1 MAGAELRVLGP
12 LHLSVDG
19 HDAALGTPMQ
29 RAVLGRLIV
38 ARGQVVSTERLIDDL
53 WSGYPPPKATA
64 VLQVHIHTLRRLF
77 EPQRPRRAPSRFIV
91 SESSGYA
98 LRIPENAVDA
108 WHFEQQLRTYQELV
122 SNPDIRTEPAERN
135 ALLEAALALWQG
147 PALEAFAET
156 EWAAAEADRL
166 TDLHLT
172 AVELNARTKLEL
184 GRPGDV
190 VRELRQLFEDH
201 PGREEIVR
209 LLALAQYQ
217 LGQQLEALTTIRRSR
232 DFLATVFGVDPT
244 PALRE
249 LEMAILNHSATL
261 TAAVE
266 PGHRRIGTTSDTGAA
281 TGNPGTSS
289 IAPADPEE
297 STPGPGAV
305 IVSADMAP
313 AVGGETSATAAP
325 TIESHSATGYTT
337 ELSELLSTAEAAR
350 GGRLRLAWVAGEAG
364 IGKTVLAEATCSA
377 LATAGWTVAVGTCPE
392 IDGAPT
398 AWAWSEI
405 RAALDGHE
413 RRAGGYPASPADE
426 PVLDSATGSFERPAA
441 PPLVLDSD
449 RPGSSAP
456 NGARDSDP
464 NAWPTVPD
472 ASLSARAAGSGARD
486 GSADGFVL
494 ARLIA
499 EKCRRAARVGP
510 VALLLEDVQRGDAAT
525 LQVLRQ
531 AVSWLRDEPVFVL
544 VTLRRSEA
552 TQGTHNTVAAL
563 AQHTGAWVE
572 LTGLDLEGTRRTALA
587 TGLGEID
594 DEVLEQLHR
603 RTGGRPLFVREVAKE
618 LAAHGNLDGVPD
630 SIRELIEDRIAQ
642 LPDGVTEV
650 LRQLS
655 IWGDSVDLALLSTA
669 AELTE
674 DTVIDLVAAA
684 ESVGLVDSGSGGSI
698 RFAHPLIRDAV
709 YLSIPPLRRGRMHWA
724 ALELLETHAAVFPAV
739 ARDPDVLARHAIA
752 GATAETAPRAIEY
765 VERAAER
772 RSSRGMRSASVRLLR
787 SAVDL
792 HRLARHDADHAP
804 AADRI
809 GLLRTRCALV
819 TALAYDNRHRE
830 ARAERDRALTLAEQ
844 LDDPDLE
851 TRALTCWRAPVIW
864 AIRDW
869 RNPDQHMR
877 RALSRALARHGV
889 RPAMLALLEGSAT
902 AVRGSAHAAPPG
914 STDSTPPGSGD
925 RVPPAADRATG
936 IESIGAAEMLAGRHD
951 STDAMDGELVLLLVT
966 ATFETG
972 LVEYSTGHRLATL
985 ALEVARRTGDPELLC
1000 TAINAVAYLAYDYDA
1015 EFSALVDELEAVAT
1029 AAGLAEYRA
1038 LAQYLGYRA
1047 AVARA
1052 DLREAG
1058 RRVAAAVEFADEGQ
1072 LRPLLD
1078 MVSCFAAT
1086 MELLRGDIDRAD
1098 GLYTQFT
1105 TRTRQSGV
1113 ANHAESELFC
1123 ALSIGWARRELGG
1136 LLERLAAAYAALPAA
1151 AAPAYTLA
1159 LLQAG
1164 QRERAREVYE
1174 DSDPIAAGFYPVLM
1188 SAFRAVAAIELGDTP
1203 AIARLYEFLSPHGGT
1218 LIGLETGLTE
1228 FGPMDSIL
1236 AELAAARGDD
1246 DAAAAHRDRAER
1258 LLERIRAELPECGS
1272 ALLRAA

>member
-1 MAGAELRVLGP
+1 
-12 LHLSVDG
+12 
-19 HDAALGTPMQ
+19 MQ

-53 WSGYPPPKATA
+53 WSGYPPPKAAA

-77 EPQRPRRAPSRFIV
+77 EPQRARRAPSRFIV

-122 SNPDIRTEPAERN
+122 SNPDIRTDPAERN

-232 DFLATVFGVDPT
+232 EFLATVFGVDPT
-244 PALRE
+244 PALRD

-261 TAAVE
+261 TPAPITELPAVREQIARGPAAA
-266 PGHRRIGTTSDTGAA
+266 DAA
-281 TGNPGTSS
+281 TIAEAEIPVADSS
-289 IAPADPEE
+289 
-297 STPGPGAV
+297 V
-305 IVSADMAP
+305 L
-313 AVGGETSATAAP
+313 
-325 TIESHSATGYTT
+325 ESHSATGYTA
-337 ELSELLSTAEAAR
+337 ELSELLNSAEAAR
-350 GGRLRLAWVAGEAG
+350 AGQLRLAWVAGEAG
-364 IGKTVLAEATCSA
+364 IGKTVLAEATFSA

-405 RAALDGHE
+405 LTALDACE
-413 RRAGGYPASPADE
+413 RRASGYRAATNDPANATDQAGSNGPAG
-426 PVLDSATGSFERPAA
+426 T
-441 PPLVLDSD
+441 
-449 RPGSSAP
+449 
-456 NGARDSDP
+456 SDP
-464 NAWPTVPD
+464 AGTNGPAGTTDQAGNAAARPQVPD
-472 ASLSARAAGSGARD
+472 AALTARVADPGARG

-494 ARLIA
+494 ARIIA
-499 EKCRRAARVGP
+499 EKCRRAAQVGP

-587 TGLGEID
+587 TGLTEID
-594 DEVLEQLHR
+594 DDMLEQLHR

-642 LPDGVTEV
+642 LPGGVTEV

-655 IWGDSVDLALLSTA
+655 IWGESVDLALLSTA

-724 ALELLETHAAVFPAV
+724 ALELLEHHAEIFPAV
-739 ARDPDVLARHAIA
+739 ARDPDVLARHAIQ
-752 GATAETAPRAIEY
+752 GATAETASRAIEY

-809 GLLRTRCALV
+809 ALLRTRCALV

-830 ARAERDRALTLAEQ
+830 ARAERDRALTLAER
-844 LDDPDLE
+844 LDDPDLV

-869 RNPDQHMR
+869 RTPDQHMR

-889 RPAMLALLEGSAT
+889 RPAILALLE
-902 AVRGSAHAAPPG
+902 
-914 STDSTPPGSGD
+914 
-925 RVPPAADRATG
+925 AADSPSLVL
-936 IESIGAAEMLAGRHD
+936 ESVGAMEMLMGRQD
-951 STDAMDGELVLLLVT
+951 STDASDGELVLLLVT

-985 ALEVARRTGDPELLC
+985 ALEIARRTADPELLC
-1000 TAINAVAYLAYDYDA
+1000 TAINAVAYLAFDYGA
-1015 EFSALVDELEAVAT
+1015 EFSALVTELEAVAA

-1086 MELLRGDIDRAD
+1086 MELLRGDIDGAER
-1098 GLYTQFT
+1098 LYSQFT

-1123 ALSIGWARRELGG
+1123 ALSIGWARNELDG
-1136 LLERLAAAYAALPAA
+1136 LLEQLAQAHAALPAA

-1159 LLQAG
+1159 LLRSG
-1164 QRERAREVYE
+1164 QRERAREVYA

-1203 AIARLYEFLSPHGGT
+1203 AITRLYEFLSPHGGT

-1236 AELAAARGDD
+1236 AELAAARGDAD
-1246 DAAAAHRDRAER
+1246 TAAAHRDRAER
-1258 LLERIRAELPECGS
+1258 LLERIRAELPDCGS

>member
-53 WSGYPPPKATA
+53 WAGYPPPKAAA

-135 ALLEAALALWQG
+135 ALLETALALWQG

-232 DFLATVFGVDPT
+232 EYLATAYGVDPT

-261 TAAVE
+261 TPAGMDPGRPYAGMTERPRPGQQAGEHAAPPIGPDETSVVGADAILTVDDEAADTHAAVE
-266 PGHRRIGTTSDTGAA
+266 
-281 TGNPGTSS
+281 
-289 IAPADPEE
+289 
-297 STPGPGAV
+297 
-305 IVSADMAP
+305 SAC
-313 AVGGETSATAAP
+313 
-325 TIESHSATGYTT
+325 ATGYTA
-337 ELSELLSTAEAAR
+337 ELSELLSAAEVAR

-364 IGKTVLAEATCSA
+364 IGKTVLAEAACSA
-377 LATAGWTVAVGTCPE
+377 LATSGWTVAAGTCPE

-405 RAALDGHE
+405 LTALDACE
-413 RRAGGYPASPADE
+413 RRAGGYPAAEADRPESGSTTGGFEQSPAP
-426 PVLDSATGSFERPAA
+426 PVVPGGGRAVSSATGRATTNTVA
-441 PPLVLDSD
+441 D
-449 RPGSSAP
+449 
-456 NGARDSDP
+456 NTT
-464 NAWPTVPD
+464 AWPKTTD
-472 ASLSARAAGSGARD
+472 AAAAAGATTEVPGAIAAADSGTRG

-494 ARLIA
+494 ARIIA

-510 VALLLEDVQRGDAAT
+510 VAVLLEDVQRGDATT

-587 TGLGEID
+587 TGLTDID
-594 DEVLEQLHR
+594 DEVLAQLHR

-618 LAAHGNLDGVPD
+618 LAAQGNLDGVPD

-655 IWGDSVDLALLSTA
+655 IWAESVDLALLSTA
-669 AELTE
+669 AALAE

-724 ALELLETHAAVFPAV
+724 ALELLDQHADTFPAV
-739 ARDPDVLARHAIA
+739 ARDPDVLARHAIQ
-752 GATAETAPRAIEY
+752 GATAETASRAIEY

-772 RSSRGMRSASVRLLR
+772 RSSRGM
-787 SAVDL
+787 
-792 HRLARHDADHAP
+792 
-804 AADRI
+804 
-809 GLLRTRCALV
+809 
-819 TALAYDNRHRE
+819 
-830 ARAERDRALTLAEQ
+830 
-844 LDDPDLE
+844 
-851 TRALTCWRAPVIW
+851 
-864 AIRDW
+864 
-869 RNPDQHMR
+869 
-877 RALSRALARHGV
+877 
-889 RPAMLALLEGSAT
+889 
-902 AVRGSAHAAPPG
+902 
-914 STDSTPPGSGD
+914 
-925 RVPPAADRATG
+925 
-936 IESIGAAEMLAGRHD
+936 
-951 STDAMDGELVLLLVT
+951 
-966 ATFETG
+966 
-972 LVEYSTGHRLATL
+972 
-985 ALEVARRTGDPELLC
+985 
-1000 TAINAVAYLAYDYDA
+1000 
-1015 EFSALVDELEAVAT
+1015 
-1029 AAGLAEYRA
+1029 
-1038 LAQYLGYRA
+1038 
-1047 AVARA
+1047 
-1052 DLREAG
+1052 
-1058 RRVAAAVEFADEGQ
+1058 
-1072 LRPLLD
+1072 
-1078 MVSCFAAT
+1078 
-1086 MELLRGDIDRAD
+1086 
-1098 GLYTQFT
+1098 
-1105 TRTRQSGV
+1105 
-1113 ANHAESELFC
+1113 
-1123 ALSIGWARRELGG
+1123 
-1136 LLERLAAAYAALPAA
+1136 
-1151 AAPAYTLA
+1151 
-1159 LLQAG
+1159 
-1164 QRERAREVYE
+1164 
-1174 DSDPIAAGFYPVLM
+1174 
-1188 SAFRAVAAIELGDTP
+1188 
-1203 AIARLYEFLSPHGGT
+1203 
-1218 LIGLETGLTE
+1218 
-1228 FGPMDSIL
+1228 
-1236 AELAAARGDD
+1236 
-1246 DAAAAHRDRAER
+1246 
-1258 LLERIRAELPECGS
+1258 
-1272 ALLRAA
+1272 